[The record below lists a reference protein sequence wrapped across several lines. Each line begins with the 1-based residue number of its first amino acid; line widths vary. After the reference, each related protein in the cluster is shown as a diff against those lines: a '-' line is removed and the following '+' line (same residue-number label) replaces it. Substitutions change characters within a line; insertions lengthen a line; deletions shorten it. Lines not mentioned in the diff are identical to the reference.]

1 LHITEHEL
9 ICHLARNLK
18 YYPLSLRVAMKK
30 DGPLEFIAPTF
41 KLSDDS
47 TAKLFKDFTP
57 WELLNIRPGV
67 VLNIPDRLR
76 QLYGIT
82 SQFLQ
87 AALERFLVQSVGKD
101 SKIFQEFNTDKT
113 KLDEM
118 VYFIS
123 AAKHYSWPKAAGK
136 RSSLTSG
143 YY

>member
-1 LHITEHEL
+1 
-9 ICHLARNLK
+9 
-18 YYPLSLRVAMKK
+18 MKE
-30 DGPLEFIAPTF
+30 GRPLEFIAPIF
-41 KLSDDS
+41 RLSNGDG
-47 TAKLFKDFTP
+47 KLFKDLKL
-57 WELLNIRPGV
+57 WELLNIRPSV

-87 AALERFLVQSVGKD
+87 AVLEKYLVQSVGKD
-101 SKIFQEFNTDKT
+101 SDIFKEFENGSET
-113 KLDEM
+113 KLNKM

-143 YY
+143 